1 MMERGG
7 GKAGS
12 GYADSSPLRV
22 MLAGT
27 STGTS
32 TGTGSPRGNEM
43 PHGGGED
50 AEGERMMESV
60 AGNVP
65 PGPRAQTAAARSA
78 AAAQ

>member
-27 STGTS
+27 STGT
-32 TGTGSPRGNEM
+32 GSPRGNEM
-43 PHGGGED
+43 PHGGGVD
-50 AEGERMMESV
+50 AEGERTMESV